1 VCGIGFLTGLLFPP
15 ERVPGEGVKVPCFYW
30 LLSALPGQTTPA
42 VWLLGKSLELLFA
55 NR

>member
-1 VCGIGFLTGLLFPP
+1 MCGIGFLNGLLLPP
-15 ERVPGEGVKVPCFYW
+15 EHVPGEGVKMPCFYC

-42 VWLLGKSLELLFA
+42 VWLLGKSVEQLFA

>member
-1 VCGIGFLTGLLFPP
+1 MIGFLNGLLLRP

-42 VWLLGKSLELLFA
+42 VWLLGKSVELLFA